1 MSDLNLYSVNWQDGM
16 LITRQHLKDQEK
28 YFEDLIRWHNLDIG
42 DRYGLVKKSF
52 DGKAALAL
60 NCLVS
65 GNRLRVEVTHCQ
77 AISPDGTYIN
87 IEDAGRNPI
96 RAEGAIGEATVP
108 VFVSVDAAAKQTV
121 GEPDPGEDLPRVPY
135 MVNNYA
141 VHLGA
146 APNLPEGT
154 FLQVAELVING
165 SEVRYSP
172 NYFPPCVN
180 IAADEQLAVK
190 VSDFRNRLENLLSLS
205 SRAHMA
211 VSTSGALAGES
222 THLQVA
228 FKETTYLLV
237 YHLAA
242 TLDDFV
248 VGRNA
253 LHPMHM
259 VIQFKR
265 LFRVFSTLMNL
276 QPGLKDYLNEK
287 FFSKELNSEVGRFM
301 AAVDNFILADYN
313 HRQLGGHIQAIDDL
327 LNTLRGAIGFLA
339 QTKREQLGEQAVATD
354 SLTYQGRTYRVA
366 GFSSTRLEQI
376 GELSYLMVDI
386 AAPRAV
392 ADSVVL
398 MSKDLFSVAEWNN
411 MQVRLGLNDAR
422 GLGETDPIDVDVTT
436 FGNKVALHPRDMM
449 RSSGVRQITLI
460 FRGARDNTKFK
471 NLGKMDLII
480 YTM

>member
-28 YFEDLIRWHNLDIG
+28 YFEDLIRWHHLDVG

-60 NCLVS
+60 NSLVS
-65 GNRLRVEVTHCQ
+65 GNRLRVEMLRCQ
-77 AISPDGTYIN
+77 AVTPDGTYIN
-87 IEDAGRNPI
+87 IQESGQNPV
-96 RAEGAIGEATVP
+96 RADFSISGAAVP
-108 VFVSVDAAAKQTV
+108 VFISVDASGKQPV
-121 GEPDPGEDLPRVPY
+121 GDPDPGEDLPRVPY
-135 MVNNYA
+135 MVNGYA
-141 VHLGA
+141 IHLGA
-146 APNLPEGT
+146 PPNLPDGS
-154 FLQVAELVING
+154 FLQVAELLING
-165 SEVRYSP
+165 SEVKPSP
-172 NYFPPCVN
+172 NYFPPCLSVG
-180 IAADEQLAVK
+180 ADEQLAAK

-205 SRAHMA
+205 SRAYMA
-211 VSTSGALAGES
+211 VSATGALAGES
-222 THLQVA
+222 TNLQVA

-242 TLDDFV
+242 TIDDFV

-253 LHPMHM
+253 IHPMHL
-259 VIQFKR
+259 VIQFKK
-265 LFRVFSTLMNL
+265 LFRIFSTLMNL

-287 FFSKELNSEVGRFM
+287 FFSKELNSEIGRFM
-301 AAVDNFILADYN
+301 AAVDNFILAEYN
-313 HRQLGGHIQAIDDL
+313 HRQLGGHIQAIDNL
-327 LNTLRGAIGFLA
+327 LNILRGAIGFLA

-354 SLTYQGRTYRVA
+354 SLTYQGRTYRVSP
-366 GFSSTRLEQI
+366 FSSTRLEQI
-376 GELSYLMVDI
+376 GELSYLMVDV
-386 AAPRAV
+386 ASPRAV

-422 GLGETDPIDVDVTT
+422 GLGETDPVDVDVTT

-449 RSSGVRQITLI
+449 RSSAVRQITLI
-460 FRGARDNTKFK
+460 FRGARDNTKFQ